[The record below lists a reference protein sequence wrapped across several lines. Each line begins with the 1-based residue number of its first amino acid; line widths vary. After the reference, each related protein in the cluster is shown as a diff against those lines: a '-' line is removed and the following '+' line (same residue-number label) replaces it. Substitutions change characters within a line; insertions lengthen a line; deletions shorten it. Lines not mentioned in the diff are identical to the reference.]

1 MTNGAKTSAARS
13 TNGGAAP
20 TLEQVAAHAGVSR
33 ATASRAINGGARVSP
48 KALEAVNAAVKDLG
62 YVPNRAARSLVT
74 RRTDSIALV
83 VPEPDDRLF
92 SDPFF
97 AHTIKGV
104 SRALDEAD
112 QQLILL
118 LAHHGASSERA
129 LRYLR
134 NGYVDGAFIVSHHRG
149 DDLVSRLVDIGLP
162 TVFGGRPF
170 SAHSQVSYVDGDNF
184 EGGRIEAQL
193 LIDRGCKRIATVA
206 GPQDMTAAVDRLNG
220 WREVL
225 TAANLPTDAISYGD
239 FTVAGGRRAGKELL
253 AAHPD
258 VDGIAVASD
267 LMATGVLEVLAAA
280 GKRVP
285 DDVAVVGFD
294 DLGVAAGANPPLT
307 TVRNPVED
315 IAERGINLL
324 LEHIESGATGGRQQI
339 ILPVEAIQRA
349 SA

>member
-1 MTNGAKTSAARS
+1 MTQHVTSGPARDA
-13 TNGGAAP
+13 NGAAP

-48 KALEAVNAAVKDLG
+48 KALEAVAAAVKELG

-104 SRALDEAD
+104 SRALDAAD
-112 QQLILL
+112 QQLVLL
-118 LAHHGASSERA
+118 LAHHGAGGDRA

-134 NGYVDGAFIVSHHRG
+134 NGYVDGAFVVSHHRG
-149 DDLVSRLVDIGLP
+149 DDLVSQLADTGLP

-170 SAHSQVSYVDGDNF
+170 SPHNQVSYVDVDNV
-184 EGGRIEAQL
+184 EGGRISAQL
-193 LIDRGCKRIATVA
+193 LLDRGCKKIGTVA
-206 GPQDMTAAVDRLNG
+206 GPQDMTAGVDRLNG
-220 WREVL
+220 WRQTL
-225 TAANLPTDAISYGD
+225 TLAERPTNTVAYGD

-253 AAHPD
+253 AAFPD
-258 VDGIAVASD
+258 IDGIAVASD
-267 LMATGVLEVLAAA
+267 LMATGVVEVLVAA
-280 GKRVP
+280 GKRIP
-285 DDVAVVGFD
+285 EDVAVVGFD
-294 DLGVAAGANPPLT
+294 DLGVAESTNPPLT
-307 TVRNPVED
+307 TLRNPVD
-315 IAERGINLL
+315 DLAVRGIKML
-324 LEHIESGATGGRQQI
+324 LEWIAQGDAVGRQQI
-339 ILPVEAIQRA
+339 VLPIKAVHRE

>member
-1 MTNGAKTSAARS
+1 MAKDSNSNSRPHT
-13 TNGGAAP
+13 GGAP

-33 ATASRAINGGARVSP
+33 ATASRAVNGGARVSP
-48 KALEAVNAAVKDLG
+48 KAQQAVDAAIKVLG

-83 VPEPDDRLF
+83 VPEPDDLLF

-104 SRALDEAD
+104 SKALDEAD
-112 QQLILL
+112 QQLVLL
-118 LAHHGASSERA
+118 LAHRGASSERA

-149 DDLVSRLVDIGLP
+149 DELVAELLDTGLP

-170 SAHSQVSYVDGDNF
+170 SARDEVSYVDVDNV
-184 EGGRIEAQL
+184 EGGRISARL
-193 LIDRGCKRIATVA
+193 LLERGSKNIAKVA

-220 WREVL
+220 WRQAL
-225 TAANLPTDAISYGD
+225 TAAGRPVDAVTYGD

-253 AAHPD
+253 DAHPD

-280 GKRVP
+280 GRRVP
-285 DDVAVVGFD
+285 EDVAVVGFD
-294 DLGVAAGANPPLT
+294 DLGVAEGTNPPLT
-307 TVRNPVED
+307 TLRNPVED
-315 IAERGINLL
+315 IAVRGINML
-324 LEHIESGATGGRQQI
+324 LERITNGSDVGRQQI
-339 ILPVEAIQRA
+339 ILPIKAVMRE